1 MVKKLEYNTSDLAMP
16 GQRRICS
23 KMERIFIY
31 FFLFQ
36 RSLIHFGTL
45 CPRYSPFHFR
55 NAARDAIGKCC
66 EQQVRLQV
74 VAHGQLCFKL
84 AQRMLC
90 LHRVNRKY
98 LNAILRRRHQ
108 ISSITISPANHAL
121 MKTPPNDSISSV
133 VFSPDGRII
142 VIITANNMIIH
153 HVLSNGT
160 IGPEIVV
167 NQRVKYYQILSVVFD
182 PTNRFLIATGDVKG
196 QLKFW
201 QMSAD
206 RNSVNCVGTMDK
218 WNGGHNSGI
227 TSIAFRPIAPRIV
240 TSGWDKTMIL
250 WDTSSPNG
258 ITTIPLPNDNCNI
271 SVVPNSTMCVT
282 FGGSTS
288 ITLLSLPEGSSAPV
302 CVQTL
307 NNHTGTVLSVAFDK
321 TGRLMVSCSFD
332 CTAILWRML
341 LGHDYFTCMMILV
354 GHTHA
359 VTSAV
364 FHPILPLLATSS
376 MDETLKVWW
385 LFGKEERTSAIE
397 VATLE
402 GHTHFVNTVDWS
414 PNGESLVSGGAD
426 GSVKSW

>member
-1 MVKKLEYNTSDLAMP
+1 MP
-16 GQRRICS
+16 GQRKICS
-23 KMERIFIY
+23 ILERIFIY

-36 RSLIHFGTL
+36 RSLF
-45 CPRYSPFHFR
+45 PRYSSLRFR
-55 NAARDAIGKCC
+55 NAAGDAIGKCC
-66 EQQVRLQV
+66 EQQVHLQV
-74 VAHGQLCFKL
+74 VAHGQLCFML

-90 LHRVNRKY
+90 LPQVKRGMNRKY
-98 LNAILRRRHQ
+98 LNAILRRRHLMP
-108 ISSITISPANHAL
+108 SITISPANHAL
-121 MKTPPNDSISSV
+121 VVKKTPNDSISSV

-142 VIITANNMIIH
+142 VIITANHMFVH

-160 IGPEIVV
+160 IGPEIMV

-196 QLKFW
+196 QLKLW

-206 RNSVNCVGTMDK
+206 RNSVNCVRTLDK
-218 WNGGHNSGI
+218 WSGGHKCGI
-227 TSIAFRPIAPRIV
+227 TSIAFRPIAPHIV

-250 WDTSSPNG
+250 WDTSSPNR

-271 SVVPNSTMCVT
+271 SIVPNSTMCVT
-282 FGGSTS
+282 FGGSNS
-288 ITLLSLPEGSSAPV
+288 MTLMSLPEGSSVPV

-307 NNHTGTVLSVAFDK
+307 NNHAGTVLSVAFDK
-321 TGRLMVSCSFD
+321 TGLSMVSCSFD

-341 LGHDYFTCMMILV
+341 PGHDYFTCVATLA

-376 MDETLKVWW
+376 MDETIKVWW
-385 LFGKEERTSAIE
+385 LFGEEERTSAIE
-397 VATLE
+397 VSTLE
-402 GHTHFVNTVDWS
+402 GHTHFVNKVDWS
-414 PNGESLVSGGAD
+414 PDRLLVSGGAD

>member
-1 MVKKLEYNTSDLAMP
+1 MP
-16 GQRRICS
+16 GQPKIGS
-23 KMERIFIY
+23 ILERILIY

-45 CPRYSPFHFR
+45 CPRYSPFRFR

-108 ISSITISPANHAL
+108 ISSITISPANHDL
-121 MKTPPNDSISSV
+121 VKKTLNDSISSV

-160 IGPEIVV
+160 IGPEIMV
-167 NQRVKYYQILSVVFD
+167 NQSAIRKNYQILSVVFD

-206 RNSVNCVGTMDK
+206 RNSVNCVAALDSC
-218 WNGGHNSGI
+218 NGGHKCGI
-227 TSIAFRPIAPRIV
+227 TSIAFGPIAPRIV

-250 WDTSSPNG
+250 WYTSSPSG
-258 ITTIPLPNDNCNI
+258 RTTIPLPNDNCNI

-282 FGGSTS
+282 FGGSNS
-288 ITLLSLPEGSSAPV
+288 QTLINLHEGGSAPV

-321 TGRLMVSCSFD
+321 TGRSMVSCSFD

-341 LGHDYFTCMMILV
+341 PGHDYFTYMMILK

-376 MDETLKVWW
+376 MDETIKVWL
-385 LFGKEERTSAIE
+385 LFGEEERTSAIE
-397 VATLE
+397 VVTLK
-402 GHTHFVNTVDWS
+402 GHTHFVSTVVWS

-426 GSVKSW
+426 GFVKSWD

>member
-1 MVKKLEYNTSDLAMP
+1 MP
-16 GQRRICS
+16 DQLKICS
-23 KMERIFIY
+23 ILERIFIY

-36 RSLIHFGTL
+36 RSL
-45 CPRYSPFHFR
+45 CPRYSPFRFR

-84 AQRMLC
+84 AQRMLLC

-98 LNAILRRRHQ
+98 LNAMNAILRRRHQ

-160 IGPEIVV
+160 IGPEIMV

-206 RNSVNCVGTMDK
+206 RKSVNCVGTMDK
-218 WNGGHNSGI
+218 WNGGPNSGI
-227 TSIAFRPIAPRIV
+227 TSIAFRPIAPHIVTSSLASHIV

-271 SVVPNSTMCVT
+271 SVVPYSTMCVT
-282 FGGSTS
+282 FGGSNS
-288 ITLLSLPEGSSAPV
+288 ITLINLPEGISAPV

-341 LGHDYFTCMMILV
+341 PGHDYFTCMMTLV
-354 GHTHA
+354 GHSHA
-359 VTSAV
+359 VTSFV

-376 MDETLKVWW
+376 MDKTIKVWW
-385 LFGKEERTSAIE
+385 LFGEEERTSAIK

-402 GHTHFVNTVDWS
+402 GHTHFVNKVDWS
-414 PNGESLVSGGAD
+414 PDRLLVSGGED

>member
-1 MVKKLEYNTSDLAMP
+1 MP
-16 GQRRICS
+16 GQRKICS
-23 KMERIFIY
+23 ILERIFIY

-36 RSLIHFGTL
+36 RSL

-90 LHRVNRKY
+90 LPLVNRGMKRKY
-98 LNAILRRRHQ
+98 LNAILRRRHRLT
-108 ISSITISPANHAL
+108 SITISPANHAFV
-121 MKTPPNDSISSV
+121 KKSPNDSISSV

-142 VIITANNMIIH
+142 VIITANHMFVH

-160 IGPEIVV
+160 IGPEITV
-167 NQRVKYYQILSVVFD
+167 NQRVKYYQILSAVVFD
-182 PTNRFLIATGDVKG
+182 TTNRFLIATGDVKG

-206 RNSVNCVGTMDK
+206 RKSVNCVGTLDK
-218 WNGGHNSGI
+218 WSGGHKCGI
-227 TSIAFRPIAPRIV
+227 TSIAFRPIAPRIVTSSLASHIV

-271 SVVPNSTMCVT
+271 SIVPKSTMFVT
-282 FGGSTS
+282 FGGSNS
-288 ITLLSLPEGSSAPV
+288 MTLMSLLEGSSAPV

-341 LGHDYFTCMMILV
+341 PGHDYFTCVATLV
-354 GHTHA
+354 GHSHA

-364 FHPILPLLATSS
+364 FHSILPLLATSS
-376 MDETLKVWW
+376 MDKNIKVWW
-385 LFGKEERTSAIE
+385 LFGEEERTSAIE

-414 PNGESLVSGGAD
+414 PNGESPVSGGAD